1 MKVTLKRKTRQ
12 VLWFYAFI
20 GLSLIGF
27 LLLQIYPFVRAF
39 VLSFTDATL
48 NSFEPEKFVGFN
60 NYIKAFKD
68 PFVWE
73 SLKLSA
79 IYAVFNIVLINI
91 ISFCMALLLNT
102 QNKKGISVFRTI
114 FYIPSIIPTVASVIM
129 FSWIFS
135 PSQGIVN
142 AVLRVLGVEN
152 PPLWMESTQTVLPTL
167 IVISL
172 WGFGGKMVIYL
183 AGLQGVNRDYYEV
196 ASLEGASKFCVLFHI
211 TIPLVMPMIFYNVLM
226 SIISAIQVF
235 TEAYVLSGTGA
246 GVPVNFYV
254 VNIYSKLFS
263 EFDLGYSSALA
274 WILFVIILV
283 ISKIYNFI
291 NDKFLTFE

>member
-1 MKVTLKRKTRQ
+1 MKVTLKKKTRQ

-39 VLSFTDATL
+39 VLSFTNATL
-48 NSFEPEKFVGFN
+48 NSFEPEKFVGFK
-60 NYIKAFKD
+60 NYIRAFKD

-73 SLKLSA
+73 SLKLSS
-79 IYAVFNIVLINI
+79 IYAVFNIVLINV

-102 QNKKGISVFRTI
+102 QNKKGISIFRTI

-196 ASLEGASKFCVLFHI
+196 ASLEGASKLCVLFHI
-211 TIPLVMPMIFYNVLM
+211 TIPLVMPIIFYNVLM
-226 SIISAIQVF
+226 SIISGIQVF

-254 VNIYSKLFS
+254 VNIYTKLFS

>member
-27 LLLQIYPFVRAF
+27 LLLQIYPFLRAF

-48 NSFEPEKFVGFN
+48 NSFEPEKFVGFK